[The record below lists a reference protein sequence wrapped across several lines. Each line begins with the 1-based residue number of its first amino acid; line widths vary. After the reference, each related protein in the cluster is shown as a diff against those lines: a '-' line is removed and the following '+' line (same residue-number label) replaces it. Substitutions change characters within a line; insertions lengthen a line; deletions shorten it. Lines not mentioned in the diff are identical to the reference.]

1 MSTSKGAS
9 PLHRRLSESR
19 FEPLTREDEI
29 RLGAELTEARETGNE
44 RRRRKVRDEL
54 IERHLR
60 LVSSIAGQFTRLPEE
75 EAFAVGCV
83 ALTEAMDR
91 WLPGPTSMSAYQW
104 ARRYI
109 TTSLNKATDASR
121 QIRIPEQVAYK
132 AAINTKAIRT
142 AEATLG
148 RSLTGEEVRDLIG
161 DGPLLADLPSADI
174 LLSSPVAA
182 NATGEETFTVGDVI
196 PSNEP
201 SPEEVAE
208 LTDLVDR
215 VRAALTTLD
224 PEERRVIEARFGLNG
239 TDRRTLAELGD
250 EFDASGEAMR
260 RVEASALAK
269 LQHPANPLS
278 IGDL

>member
-1 MSTSKGAS
+1 MGAAKGGS

-29 RLGAELTEARETGNE
+29 RLGNELTEARAAGND
-44 RRRRKVRDEL
+44 RARRKVRDEL

-60 LVSSIAGQFTRLPEE
+60 LVSSIAQQFTRLQEE
-75 EAFAVGCV
+75 DGFAVGCV

-91 WLPGPTSMSAYQW
+91 WIPGPTSMSAYQW

-109 TTSLNKATDASR
+109 TTALNKATDASR

-142 AEATLG
+142 TEATLG

-161 DGPLLADLPSADI
+161 DGPLLADLPSADV
-174 LLSSPVAA
+174 LLSTPVAA
-182 NATGEETFTVGDVI
+182 NAMGDDTFTVGDVI
-196 PSNEP
+196 PSKEAG
-201 SPEEVAE
+201 PEEVSE
-208 LTDLVDR
+208 LTDLVER
-215 VRAALTTLD
+215 VRAAIDTLD

-239 TDRRTLAELGD
+239 VERRTLAELGA